1 MAIGALSPRAA
12 SRPAGRPSLGRG
24 RRRALPAALPRPAGR
39 DGGLRRLHR
48 EGHGCVHA
56 RQFRRL
62 RPNRPVRP
70 LLLELALRFGNVGR
84 AGLDFRAAAR
94 LFYLALRL
102 SRRGAR
108 PDARLHPADHAALRR
123 RRGNAALVR
132 PQRHRKPSP
141 RRRLRHQDSLHGRA
155 QRRDLRRGRA
165 LLSLHPHQP
174 LGSARQY
181 RSRDGGGGAE
191 PRLVRLP
198 ALPPHRPAAR
208 DAGLRRGRL
217 ARLREGVR
225 RPRDPAAPQREGHAG
240 ASRICASP
248 RSVLPTRWA
257 T

>member
-108 PDARLHPADHAALRR
+108 PDARHHPADHAALRR